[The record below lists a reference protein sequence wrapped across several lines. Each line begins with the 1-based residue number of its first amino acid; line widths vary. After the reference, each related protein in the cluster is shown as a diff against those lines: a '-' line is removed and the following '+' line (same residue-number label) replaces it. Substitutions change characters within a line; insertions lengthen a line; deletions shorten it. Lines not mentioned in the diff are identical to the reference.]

1 MLYIY
6 IYRTQYYIMSNI
18 DDDDEKNNLTNI
30 IYDLNL
36 KEVLR
41 IARNNVD
48 PKDFKVDPYI
58 NKIDGNDFIVFQ
70 TKWIMH
76 KKLRE
81 IYKQYK
87 NKFIF

>member
-1 MLYIY
+1 
-6 IYRTQYYIMSNI
+6 MSNI

-30 IYDLNL
+30 IYDENL

-58 NKIDGNDFIVFQ
+58 KKIDGTDFYCITNKMNNAQ
-70 TKWIMH
+70 

-87 NKFIF
+87 NKLNFIEADKKKLYKT

>member
-1 MLYIY
+1 MLYVY

-58 NKIDGNDFIVFQ
+58 NKIDGNDFYCISNKMNNSQKITRNLQ
-70 TKWIMH
+70 TI
-76 KKLRE
+76 
-81 IYKQYK
+81 
-87 NKFIF
+87 